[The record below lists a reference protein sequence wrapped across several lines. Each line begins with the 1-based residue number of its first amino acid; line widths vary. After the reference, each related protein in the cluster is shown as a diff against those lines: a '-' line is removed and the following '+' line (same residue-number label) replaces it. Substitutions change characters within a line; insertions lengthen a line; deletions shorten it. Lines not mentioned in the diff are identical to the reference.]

1 MFISMVVTL
10 QENKCRSISSKAKRR
25 HYHHHH
31 HLPRDLQSILRLM
44 VSMGDKPELG
54 EVSTEKKVGVFF
66 PLLASQFNKVLQIV
80 TPSGQIMMSFLQ
92 GLCLGLS
99 ISFMFGRFGVGI

>member
-31 HLPRDLQSILRLM
+31 NLPRDLQSILRLM
-44 VSMGDKPELG
+44 VSMGDKPDSG

-66 PLLASQFNKVLQIV
+66 PV
-80 TPSGQIMMSFLQ
+80 
-92 GLCLGLS
+92 
-99 ISFMFGRFGVGI
+99 